1 MDAPTREIRTNHGAM
16 EPPDLP
22 IDTCEAQHWI
32 GGHSHR
38 EWRTAHRPGDGNM
51 ISITLLSLPPET
63 LQRMVS
69 HDAASETGCRRAE
82 RILALGLTLFV
93 TVAAVLVALTAG

>member
-22 IDTCEAQHWI
+22 IDTCEARHWI

-38 EWRTAHRPGDGNM
+38 EWRTAHRPGDGDM

-69 HDAASETGCRRAE
+69 HDAASETGCEIDAGFGHRLRCLLLE
-82 RILALGLTLFV
+82 RSA
-93 TVAAVLVALTAG
+93 TAR